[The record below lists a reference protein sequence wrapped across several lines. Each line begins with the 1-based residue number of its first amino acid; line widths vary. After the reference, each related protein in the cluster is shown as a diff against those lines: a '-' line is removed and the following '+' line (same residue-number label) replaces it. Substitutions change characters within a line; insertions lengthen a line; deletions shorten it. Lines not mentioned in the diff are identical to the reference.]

1 MINYYFNSISHA
13 HSVDGHGRSEGIRI
27 DVDSFDSYVQ
37 DIVSYMS
44 DNLDNDRV
52 LHVSSYVLKITAI
65 HIA

>member
-1 MINYYFNSISHA
+1 MRTQLNFIL
-13 HSVDGHGRSEGIRI
+13 DGHGRSEGIRI

-52 LHVSSYVLKITAI
+52 LHVSSDVPKSAI
-65 HIA
+65 HYR